1 MLELGGVPLRFV
13 LGLAVADMFKSPTAG
28 AVGLAM
34 SIFFFRFA
42 MLMNEHQDAMASN
55 NSVSISFSLFVAVF
69 IDALVVVF
77 CALPLFGWLDGRQ
90 GKPRLRAFGIFFGLL
105 LLLGAGY
112 GLPLLEHYI
121 MIEWLNERNVG

>member
-1 MLELGGVPLRFV
+1 MLELAIPPLLFIM
-13 LGLAVADMFKSPTAG
+13 GLVIGDMFKSPSAG

-34 SIFFFRFA
+34 SVFFFRFA

-55 NSVSISFSLFVAVF
+55 NSISISFSLFVAVF

-77 CALPLFGWLDGRQ
+77 CALPLFGWIDGQQ
-90 GKPRLRAFGIFFGLL
+90 GKPRLRAFGIFLGLL

-121 MIEWLNERNVG
+121 MVEWLNERNVG